1 MQQGTYVR
9 TLAADLG
16 AKLGCG
22 AHLAGLRRTRTAGFD
37 IADAIALDALVEMTP
52 EARMARAAA
61 RGYPAEPPTHPHL

>member
-1 MQQGTYVR
+1 MQCGKGTYVR

-37 IADAIALDALVEMTP
+37 IADAIALDALVEMTLASSVIKRP
-52 EARMARAAA
+52 C
-61 RGYPAEPPTHPHL
+61 L